1 MSYEIN
7 TELYEGPME
16 LLLELVNKKKLDIYD
31 ISINKITS
39 QYIEYISDLKKM
51 DMEIASEFIFM
62 ATRLLEIKSRYM
74 LFIAFEDEG
83 EDPRKELFD
92 NIKEYSVYKNAAQI
106 LKENYKNALPD
117 FVRPLPEIYME
128 EKVDFEKIQLE
139 DLLISHPKKSAGKED
154 EGAADFSRKVISVD
168 EKINEIKN
176 LLIKKPGFFL
186 DEFTSLK
193 LKDDKIASVLG
204 VLELAK
210 ERHISIFQEEHLE
223 RIYVE
228 RWKEIEI

>member
-16 LLLELVNKKKLDIYD
+16 LLLELVDKKKLDIYD

-39 QYIEYISDLKKM
+39 QYIDYISDLKKM
-51 DMEIASEFIFM
+51 DMELASEFIFM
-62 ATRLLEIKSRYM
+62 ATRLLEIKSKYM

-83 EDPRKELFD
+83 EDPRKELYE
-92 NIKEYSVYKNAAQI
+92 NIKEYSIYKNAAEK
-106 LKENYKNALPD
+106 LKENYNNTVPD
-117 FVRPLPEIYME
+117 FTRPCVEIYIE
-128 EKVDFEKIQLE
+128 EKVDFEKINLK
-139 DLLISHPKKSAGKED
+139 DLVINLPQKTLSKPYDSTG
-154 EGAADFSRKVISVD
+154 FSRKIISVE

-176 LLIKKPGFFL
+176 ILINKKGFYF
-186 DEFTSLK
+186 DEVTSLK
-193 LKDDKIASVLG
+193 LKDDKVASILG

-210 ERHISIFQEEHLE
+210 ERQLSIFQEQHLE

>member
-16 LLLELVNKKKLDIYD
+16 LLLELVDKKKLDIYD

-51 DMEIASEFIFM
+51 DMDIASEFIFM
-62 ATRLLEIKSRYM
+62 ATRLLEIKSKYM

-83 EDPRKELFD
+83 EDPRKELYE
-92 NIKEYSVYKNAAQI
+92 NLKEYSIYKNAAEL
-106 LKENYKNALPD
+106 LKENYKNAVPD
-117 FVRPLPEIYME
+117 FIRPLPEIYVE
-128 EKVDFEKIQLE
+128 EKVDFEKIQLN
-139 DLLISHPKKSAGKED
+139 DLLSNHPRETVTKQDESA
-154 EGAADFSRKVISVD
+154 AFSNKVISVE

-176 LLIKKPGFFL
+176 LLIRKPGFYF
-186 DEFTSLK
+186 DDFTSLK
-193 LKDDKIASVLG
+193 LKEDKVASVLG

-210 ERHISIFQEEHLE
+210 ERQISIFQENHLE

>member
-16 LLLELVNKKKLDIYD
+16 LLLELVDKKKLDIYE

-83 EDPRKELFD
+83 EDPRKELYE
-92 NIKEYSVYKNAAQI
+92 NIKEYSIYKNAAEIMKQ
-106 LKENYKNALPD
+106 KYKDTVPD
-117 FVRPLPEIYME
+117 FIKPFPEIYIE
-128 EKVDFEKIQLE
+128 EKVDFEKIKLE
-139 DLLISHPKKSAGKED
+139 DLLKNHPQKAEIKQEES
-154 EGAADFSRKVISVD
+154 ADFSRKIISVE
-168 EKINEIKN
+168 EKISEIKN
-176 LLIKKPGFFL
+176 LLINKSGFYL
-186 DEFTSLK
+186 DDFTSSK
-193 LKDDKIASVLG
+193 FKDDKIASVLG

-210 ERHISIFQEEHLE
+210 DRHLSIFQEKHLE

-228 RWKEIEI
+228 RWKEIDK